1 MRKFIPMEKL
11 TNMKSNHS
19 FRKKPFWFATGIF
32 SLALCLYIPMGMA
45 APSDHP
51 LEITANQMDLYPDQK
66 KVTFSGSVVAVQG
79 TSKITSATLTA
90 FYMSTSEGLPGM
102 KKRDS
107 ASSPASKNEGAS
119 GALDKIVATGNV
131 VIVFDDMTAKADRA
145 EFDPKTDIITLYGEQ
160 KNVEVRNDQGIIRG
174 KTIVTNRDTGETVVK
189 SAANQRVQAVVF
201 STGELAGK
209 AKKEEGALTP

>member
-1 MRKFIPMEKL
+1 MQKFIPMEKSI
-11 TNMKSNHS
+11 NMKL
-19 FRKKPFWFATGIF
+19 KKPLFKSSFWITAGVLL
-32 SLALCLYIPMGMA
+32 LALCVVAPTAIS

-66 KVTFSGSVVAVQG
+66 KVTFSGNVVAIQG
-79 TSKITSATLTA
+79 TSKITSAVLTA
-90 FYMSTSEGLPGM
+90 FYTSGSEGLPGM
-102 KKRDS
+102 KKRDT
-107 ASSPASKNEGAS
+107 ATSSPVSKNEGAS
-119 GALDKIVATGNV
+119 GALDKIVATGSV

-145 EFDPKTDIITLYGEQ
+145 EFDPKTDIITLHGEG

-209 AKKEEGALTP
+209 VKKEEGATP